1 MSTTTNTRATLGTVA
16 RAQQHEIGARIGWA
30 LVELGDRLHDVA
42 FRLSGG
48 ETPTRDVPSADAL
61 QRLGLTDGE
70 ATR

>member
-1 MSTTTNTRATLGTVA
+1 MSTTANTTNRIAGA
-16 RAQQHEIGARIGWA
+16 IRFNRHEIGGAIGWA
-30 LVELGDRLHDVA
+30 LVDLGDRLHDVA